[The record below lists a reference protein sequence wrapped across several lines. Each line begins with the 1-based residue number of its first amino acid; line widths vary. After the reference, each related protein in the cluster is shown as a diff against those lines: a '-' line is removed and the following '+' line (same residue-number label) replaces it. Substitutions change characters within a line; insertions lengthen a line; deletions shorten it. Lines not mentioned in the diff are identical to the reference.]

1 MKFSEEYKS
10 AMNEITPDEK
20 TAERIERAVFDK
32 IDEKTAK
39 NAKNPRKKPIFIGT
53 AISGAAVCA
62 AVACIV
68 IFRMNGISGG
78 SLTNNIPATSKM
90 TSQVIAETNENDE
103 KNIVSSDF
111 GVVDYDDKHY
121 PAAEAPTSENL
132 SGDCVQS
139 AKVCD
144 DGLEREIIF
153 MLEYTENGGIIV
165 NKDGFC
171 EEFEKTGLVTRFNSP
186 QKNLSSAISESG
198 EKRYILIVGNTL
210 YLFDEDLQTARTF
223 NIK

>member
-20 TAERIERAVFDK
+20 TAERIELAVLDK
-32 IDEKTAK
+32 IAK
-39 NAKNPRKKPIFIGT
+39 KPAKNPRKKPIFIGT

-62 AVACIV
+62 AAACIV

-78 SLTNNIPATSKM
+78 SLTNNIPAASKM

-121 PAAEAPTSENL
+121 PAAEAPTSEKL
-132 SGDCVQS
+132 SGNCAQDNIT
-139 AKVCD
+139 CD
-144 DGLEREIIF
+144 DEVEREITF
-153 MLEYTENGGIIV
+153 KLEFAENGSIIV
-165 NKDGFC
+165 KKDGFC

-186 QKNLSSAISESG
+186 QKNLSLAITESG
-198 EKRYILIVGNTL
+198 EKRFILIVGNTL